1 MSTIF
6 TELFPG
12 FVRVELTGWL
22 EEPTGSEPKSSMSG
36 SILMGPDAT
45 GLVGAVS
52 SAAIAAV
59 NKAIAHKQTGQALIS
74 TLLAAII
81 LQNAGNSM
89 RFDRYWAS
97 KYDLESAEFYS

>member
-6 TELFPG
+6 TTVFPG
-12 FVRVELTGWL
+12 LVRVEVIGWL
-22 EEPTGSEPKSSMSG
+22 EEPTGSDPKSSWSG
-36 SILMGPDAT
+36 SILMGPDTT
-45 GLVGAVS
+45 GLLGAVS

-59 NKAIAHKQTGQALIS
+59 NKAIAHKQTGQDLIS

-89 RFDRYWAS
+89 RFDSYRT
-97 KYDLESAEFYS
+97 